1 MRKYELKIKIQD
13 EGLIFVISGQIDTM
27 NVADLYADFQ
37 VIRDKCVGGN
47 LVFDCNDLSYI
58 SSAGLRFFLSVNK
71 REKEKIRLI
80 NVSPYVYDRF
90 EIAGFT
96 EFLNV
101 EKSLREVFEEEVQ
114 KIGSSGDIEIY
125 QTNEDLLMKVYPD
138 GTELKDIEAERE
150 VSHEMIS
157 QGIPTLISFDVVKYQ
172 DRYGLLYEHLD
183 TQSVAS
189 AIKENPDKEKI
200 YALAMGNLLKQIHE
214 FEPHSIKFPKVTD
227 LNKRFAREMEEWLT
241 YDEVAIIVD
250 LINCIP
256 QKNTMLYYYFNPE
269 SVFVQGNELILINM
283 TNLRVGNPL
292 HDLARAYRPY
302 QKISEFW
309 RTMLFAYFG
318 TNNIKRKEKTIE
330 AASLLGTAILPASY
344 RFFKSKDMPEEK
356 INQSIELVRRELFP
370 NVKQIASLLSKY

>member
-1 MRKYELKIKIQD
+1 MRQYELKIKIQD

-71 REKEKIRLI
+71 REKGKIRLI
-80 NVSPYVYDRF
+80 NVSPYVYERF

-96 EFLNV
+96 EFFDV

-138 GTELKDIEAERE
+138 GTDLKGIEAERE
-150 VSHEMIS
+150 VSHAMHS
-157 QGIPTLISFDVVKYQ
+157 HGIPALISFDVVKYQ
-172 DRYGLLYEHLD
+172 DRYGLLYERLEV
-183 TQSVAS
+183 QSVAS
-189 AIKENPDKEKI
+189 AMKENPDKEKI
-200 YALAMGNLLKQIHE
+200 YALAMGNLLKQIHSVE
-214 FEPHSIKFPKVTD
+214 LSGNFPKLKD
-227 LNKRFAREMEEWLT
+227 LNKSFAHEMEKWLT

-250 LINCIP
+250 LINSIP
-256 QKNTMLYYYFNPE
+256 EKNTVLYYYFNPE
-269 SVFVQGNELILINM
+269 NIFLHKNELILINM
-283 TNLRVGNPL
+283 ANIRVGNPL
-292 HDLARAYRPY
+292 HDLARCYHPY
-302 QKISEFW
+302 QRMPEFW
-309 RTMLFAYFG
+309 QTMLFAYFG

-330 AASLLGTAILPASY
+330 AGALLGMSILPASHK
-344 RFFKSKDMPEEK
+344 FFRGTDMSEEK
-356 INQSIELVRRELFP
+356 ITHCIELIRRELFP
-370 NVKQIASLLSKY
+370 NVKQIASLLSRY

>member
-256 QKNTMLYYYFNPE
+256 QKNT
-269 SVFVQGNELILINM
+269 I
-283 TNLRVGNPL
+283 
-292 HDLARAYRPY
+292 DL
-302 QKISEFW
+302 S
-309 RTMLFAYFG
+309 T
-318 TNNIKRKEKTIE
+318 NIKKVI
-330 AASLLGTAILPASY
+330 I
-344 RFFKSKDMPEEK
+344 KSHG
-356 INQSIELVRRELFP
+356 
-370 NVKQIASLLSKY
+370 